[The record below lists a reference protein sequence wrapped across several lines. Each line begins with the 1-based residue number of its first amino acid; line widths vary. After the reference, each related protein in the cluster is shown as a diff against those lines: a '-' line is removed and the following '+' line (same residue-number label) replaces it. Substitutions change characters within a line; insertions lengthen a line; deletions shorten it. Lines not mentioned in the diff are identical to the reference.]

1 MLLARSAAACG
12 VAVGLW
18 ILGALSCAPARRDV
32 PTVSSTVPALVPLQ
46 ELQTFQVADGFRVEL
61 VASEPM
67 VQDPVAITFDARG
80 RLWVA
85 EMRGFMPD
93 VDGHGEKEPV
103 GRVSVLEDDDGD
115 GQMDRSTVFLDGLVL
130 PRAVAPTRGGA
141 LVGDQ
146 QRLWFARDTNGDGKA
161 DEKVLVDENYASLT
175 GVGRGADAE
184 GPVRNTVYPPNP
196 EHSANGLLRGID
208 NWYYN
213 AKSATRY
220 RFRDGTW
227 VKETTEL
234 RGQWGISQ
242 DDFGRLFYNYNWS
255 QLHGDLVPPNYLLR
269 NGSHRSATGINVS
282 LISDQRV
289 FPVRETR
296 TVNRG
301 YREGVLDERGR
312 AKDVTSAG
320 APLVYRGGWF
330 GDEFA
335 GNVFVCDPALGLVK
349 RDLVTEDGL
358 AVSARQ
364 AYADRE
370 FLASTDERFRPVWL
384 ANGPEGALYVADMY
398 RGFIQHGTFV
408 TPYLRE
414 QTLKRGLDKPI
425 HLGRIWRIVPTR
437 RGTSQRVTLAGATPR
452 RLVDLLS
459 HPNGWV
465 RDSAQRLLVESAD
478 RSAEPHLTE
487 LALRGNAPVA
497 RVHALWTLEGLGF
510 SSAQSLLPA
519 LDDPHPK
526 VQAAAM
532 RVIESLAHDDATR
545 ATFGRALRKQAAA
558 PHPAV
563 RLQALLSSAV
573 APAADRLEIALAVA
587 RRDADLPTTP
597 DAVVS
602 SLAGLE
608 TRFLGR
614 WIDAG
619 DSGAITPGRAIVA
632 ELLAAAVVKRGMPA
646 DVNEL
651 FVLLDVPPA
660 RFGRQHEAVLSGIV
674 SAAGQRRSPVRLPA
688 GPAVLSVARAFPEG
702 LTRTRLQ
709 AAASLFDWP
718 GHSASAAPAPAG
730 RAMSEAERSL
740 FSQGRTLYL
749 QTCAACHGP
758 EGEGLRPLGPPLA
771 GSEWVTGP
779 HQRLARIVLH
789 GLEGPVNVKGKEYK
803 PPEVLESMPSLVG
816 LTNLQYASVLTYVRN
831 DWGNSAPA
839 VFPEDVKAVL
849 KSTAGRTTPWTEAA
863 LLNIPEGQ

>member
-1 MLLARSAAACG
+1 MGSGSRGACLVAAVVLLTAYA
-12 VAVGLW
+12 
-18 ILGALSCAPARRDV
+18 CAPRQRD
-32 PTVSSTVPALVPLQ
+32 PPEAAHVPALTPAQ
-46 ELQTFQVADGFRVEL
+46 ELATFRVADGFRVEL

-80 RLWVA
+80 RLWVV

-93 VDGHGEKEPV
+93 IDGHGEKEPV

-115 GQMDRSTVFLDGLVL
+115 GRMDRSTVFLDGLVL
-130 PRAVAPTRGGA
+130 PRAVAPTHGGA

-146 QRLWFARDTNGDGKA
+146 QRLWFARDTNGDGRA

-175 GVGRGADAE
+175 GVGRAPDAD

-208 NWYYN
+208 NWFYN

-227 VKETTEL
+227 GKETTEL

-242 DDFGRLFYNYNWS
+242 DDFGRLYYNYNWS

-269 NGSHRSATGINVS
+269 NASHRSATGINLS
-282 LISDQRV
+282 LTSDQRV

-296 TVNRG
+296 TINRG

-330 GDEFA
+330 GDACA
-335 GNVFVCDPALGLVK
+335 GNVFVCDPALGLIK
-349 RDLVTEDGL
+349 RNVVSEDGL

-364 AYADRE
+364 AYPDRE

-384 ANGPEGALYVADMY
+384 THGPEGALYVADMY
-398 RGFIQHGTFV
+398 RGFIQHGSFV

-414 QTLKRGLDKPI
+414 QTLKRGLDTPI
-425 HLGRIWRIVPTR
+425 HLGRIWRIVPTG
-437 RGTSQRVTLAGATPR
+437 RGTSSKVTVAGASPSQ
-452 RLVDLLS
+452 LVDMLS
-459 HPNGWV
+459 HRNGWV
-465 RDSAQRLLVESAD
+465 RDTAQRLLVESSD
-478 RSAEPHLTE
+478 RSAEPHLTK
-487 LALRGNAPVA
+487 LALRGSAPAA
-497 RVHALWTLEGLGF
+497 RAHALWTLEGLGF
-510 SSAQSLLPA
+510 SDVQVLLPA

-526 VQAAAM
+526 VQATAT
-532 RVIESLAHDDATR
+532 RVIESLAHDEATR
-545 ATFGRALRKQAAA
+545 ATFGRALRKQAAS

-563 RLQALLSSAV
+563 RLQALLSSTV
-573 APAADRLEIALAVA
+573 APATDRLEVALTVA

-597 DAVVS
+597 DAVAS

-608 TRFLGR
+608 CQFLGR
-614 WIDAG
+614 WVGAG
-619 DSGAITPGRAIVA
+619 DGGATTPGRAIIA
-632 ELLAAAVVKRGMPA
+632 EMLAAAVVRRGMPA

-651 FVLLDVPPA
+651 FVLLDIPPG
-660 RFGRQHEAVLSGIV
+660 RFGRQHEAVLAGIV
-674 SAAGQRRSPVRLPA
+674 SAGGQRRSPVRLPA
-688 GPAVLSVARAFPEG
+688 VPAVLSVAHAFPEG
-702 LTRTRLQ
+702 LTRTRLES
-709 AAASLFDWP
+709 AASLFDWP
-718 GHSASAAPAPAG
+718 GHSATAAPARAA

-740 FSQGRTLYL
+740 LSQGRTLYL

-779 HQRLARIVLH
+779 HERLARIVLH
-789 GLEGPVNVKGKEYK
+789 GLEGPVRVKGKEYR
-803 PPEVLESMPSLVG
+803 PPEILESMPSLVG
-816 LTNLQYASVLTYVRN
+816 LTNLQYAAILTYVRN

-839 VFPEDVKAVL
+839 VFPSDIRAVL
-849 KSTAGRTTPWTEAA
+849 RANAGRTTPWTEAA
-863 LLNIPEGQ
+863 LLKIPEGP